1 MRQIKRITTFAEC
14 DGFVRGFFGDKQY
27 SDPMLYGED
36 NLDSMLI
43 NPINTPERHLVMGI
57 YDNDR
62 MTGLFSFM
70 RLADERYLEMLAGL
84 SRDEESY
91 TVMLDFLREHCKS
104 YAADFVF
111 NPNNRLMSELLE
123 KSGAEFD
130 TEQQK
135 MVFDGREIDFDS
147 PVEMEQS
154 GIVELS
160 EKYVPSYLKIHAT
173 DVYWTGEKVIEAS
186 HRFRVFVAV
195 EDGEAVGYIDMT
207 KSYDENEIFDLYVLE
222 NHRRCGYGRGL
233 LAKALV
239 ENKPNDM
246 MLLVDVDNTPALR
259 LYDSMGF
266 SVVPGRNYITA
277 HTVL

>member
-1 MRQIKRITTFAEC
+1 MRQIKQITSFAEC
-14 DGFVRGFFGDKQY
+14 ESFVYGFFGDKLY

-43 NPINTPERHLVMGI
+43 KPINTPERHFVIGI
-57 YDNDR
+57 YSGEQ

-91 TVMLDFLREHCKS
+91 TAMLDFLRENYKS
-104 YAADFVF
+104 YTADFVF
-111 NPNNRLMSELLE
+111 NPNNRLLKELLE
-123 KSGAEFD
+123 KSGAKFD

-135 MVFDGREIDFDS
+135 MVFDGREIGLDS
-147 PVEMEQS
+147 PAV
-154 GIVELS
+154 VELS
-160 EKYVPSYLKIHAT
+160 EKYIPSYLKIHAT

-195 EDGEAVGYIDMT
+195 EDGEAVGYIDVT

-222 NHRRCGYGRGL
+222 SHRRRGYGRGL

-239 ENKPNDM
+239 ENKPNGM

-266 SVVPGRNYITA
+266 SVVPGRNYITS
-277 HTVL
+277 HMVL